1 MFSNCVPGSH
11 WHELGLIDKDTFN
24 QVSVLSVYMFLS
36 VNVLLVF
43 TYWYMLHWTSLSVSL
58 LVVHRNVDSK
68 ILLHLIFSCMQIG
81 HVQAC
86 GFLVKEKNEFLWF
99 CFAISIYCIL
109 WCRFAS
115 ACITVSQVCSLSVDS
130 NIPHSVVAFNMVYN
144 SLVAECNWTFNLTLS
159 YVVHCLAF

>member
-1 MFSNCVPGSH
+1 MSWDLLIKTLLTRWVYYLFTCFYLLMFYLFLHTDTCCI
-11 WHELGLIDKDTFN
+11 EL
-24 QVSVLSVYMFLS
+24 V
-36 VNVLLVF
+36 
-43 TYWYMLHWTSLSVSL
+43 WSVSL
-58 LVVHRNVDSK
+58 LVVHCNVDSK

-130 NIPHSVVAFNMVYN
+130 NIPHSVVAFNIVYN